1 MLNNSYLKN
10 ISPGVLSLGGLASGS
25 RNYAAPTTRGK
36 KLTAGK
42 FNAGNPVEGSKLQ
55 AAQPSE
61 HSGGKPGQG
70 RPLAGKLSAQ
80 PREVQRKERR
90 GGKPGKAKPS
100 EPSAGKGPKRKVP
113 LRKARRREDKEEV
126 KTE

>member
-1 MLNNSYLKN
+1 M
-10 ISPGVLSLGGLASGS
+10 GGLASGS

-70 RPLAGKLSAQ
+70 RKLSAQ